1 MIMSFVFV
9 FYMATHI
16 VPSHVDQFQISAE
29 NPANN
34 AQKNI
39 LTLKRQKKA
48 GWQIT
53 VSNAGK
59 KKEEEIFFQF
69 APNRSLYIHNSLKG
83 KSDTVDVLSVLNI
96 EKDHKKWRK
105 TTKVAFKSQGDS
117 KFKKE
122 MPNLYFEINKK
133 GRRKYIIQVD
143 KGKMS
148 SNNQIIPPLQITW
161 K

>member
-9 FYMATHI
+9 LYMATHI
-16 VPSHVDQFQISAE
+16 VPGHIDQFQISAE
-29 NPANN
+29 NPTNN
-34 AQKNI
+34 EQKNI

-53 VSNAGK
+53 VSNTGK
-59 KKEEEIFFQF
+59 KKEEIFFQF

-83 KSDTVDVLSVLNI
+83 KSDTVEVLSVLTI

-105 TTKVAFKSQGDS
+105 ATKIAFKSQENS
-117 KFKKE
+117 RFKKE

-148 SNNQIIPPLQITW
+148 GNNQIMPPLQITW